1 VELEGNQIDLL
12 ISILV
17 RFPQIG
23 TVHYE
28 PAEKALRIVFLIK
41 GSRVDFASFVQNFE
55 AIYLFSI
62 VLGRSRYWLPL

>member
-28 PAEKALRIVFLIK
+28 PAEKALRIVF
-41 GSRVDFASFVQNFE
+41 FN
-55 AIYLFSI
+55 
-62 VLGRSRYWLPL
+62 